1 MWQYN
6 NTNELV
12 HYGVIGMKWGQRRAR
27 SYQKKITSTRAIGK
41 KDADSFNPY
50 LKTGIKTK
58 KGKIIMTAKD
68 VSDSKKAIEQTT
80 KKKVDKYQEKITKI
94 KNKEKNFGGA
104 AKRVEKMSALDTVL
118 KASLLGTYGTVKY
131 EQSRAEGKARVDSV
145 MNSIRYSTVDGL
157 TSGIYSFAEARRNRM
172 SLRRDPL
179 TPLSY

>member
-1 MWQYN
+1 MWEYN
-6 NTNELV
+6 NTHELM

-27 SYQKKITSTRAIGK
+27 SYQKKITSTRAKGK

-58 KGKIIMTAKD
+58 KGKTIMTAKD

-104 AKRVEKMSALDTVL
+104 GKRVKNMRMPEVVGKTM
-118 KASLLGTYGTVKY
+118 LLGTYGTVKF
-131 EQSRAEGKARVDSV
+131 EQNRAMGRSV
-145 MNSIRYSTVDGL
+145 ADTYLHMYGPVALNSL
-157 TSGIYSFAEARRNRM
+157 TGGISSAVEARSKR
-172 SLRRDPL
+172 
-179 TPLSY
+179 

>member
-27 SYQKKITSTRAIGK
+27 SYQKKITSTRAKGK
-41 KDADSFNPY
+41 KD
-50 LKTGIKTK
+50 
-58 KGKIIMTAKD
+58 
-68 VSDSKKAIEQTT
+68 
-80 KKKVDKYQEKITKI
+80 DKYQEKITKI

-145 MNSIRYSTVDGL
+145 MNSIGYSAVNSL
-157 TSGIYSFAEARRNRM
+157 TSGLYSFAEARRKNK
-172 SLRRDPL
+172 
-179 TPLSY
+179 